1 MATVP
6 VWVWASFLA
15 FMAAMMALDLG
26 VFHRKAH
33 AVSLREA
40 GIWTAVWVS
49 LALIFD
55 LGILKIQ
62 GPTRALEF
70 LTGYVIEE
78 SLSVDN
84 LFVFLVIF
92 RYFALPEKHY
102 HRVLIWGI
110 IGAVILRGVMIFG
123 GVALVNSFSW
133 TLYLFGALLV
143 YTAVKLFFEEDT
155 RVEPEK
161 NPLVRLARLVFPVT
175 HDYVG
180 GRFFTASRTGWPA
193 MTPMFIVLM
202 VVSTADVVFAVDSI
216 PAVFA
221 VTRDPFIIF
230 TSNMFAVMGL
240 RSVFF
245 LLAGVLPKFRFLKPG
260 LSFALFFI
268 GAKMLLEKW
277 VHIPVFVSLGAVAGI
292 LAVAVLASWLFPAK
306 PVVKRKRG
314 K

>member
-6 VWVWASFLA
+6 MWVWISFLA
-15 FMAAMMALDLG
+15 FMGAMMALDLG

-33 AVSLREA
+33 VVSMREA
-40 GIWTAVWVS
+40 GIWTVIWVS
-49 LALIFD
+49 LALIFN
-55 LGILKIQ
+55 LGVLKTM
-62 GPTRALEF
+62 GPARALEF

-92 RYFALPEKHY
+92 RYFALPEKLY

-110 IGAVILRGVMIFG
+110 IGAVILRGIMIFG

-133 TLYLFGALLV
+133 TLYLFGAILV
-143 YTAVKLFFEEDT
+143 YTAINLFVEEDT

-161 NPLVRLARLVFPVT
+161 NPLVRLARMVFPVT
-175 HDYVG
+175 RGYVG
-180 GRFFTASRTGWPA
+180 SRFFVPSRSRWPA

-260 LSFALFFI
+260 LSLALFFI
-268 GAKMLLEKW
+268 GAKMLLEKL
-277 VHIPVFVSLGAVAGI
+277 VHIPVFVSLAVVAGI
-292 LAVAVLASWLFPAK
+292 LGLAVLASWMFPEK
-306 PVVKRKRG
+306 PGKRKQ
-314 K
+314 KI